1 MSDPVV
7 LRPVRTLED
16 VEFNDRSLAAALAE
30 IPTAPPQAA
39 AVDNLTL
46 AAAASYQQAQL
57 QQLANR
63 LDELL
68 NALRAA
74 GYLA

>member
-7 LRPVRTLED
+7 LRPARTLED
-16 VEFNDRSLAAALAE
+16 VEFNDRALAAALAS

-46 AAAASYQQAQL
+46 AAGATYHQSQL
-57 QQLANR
+57 QATAHK